1 MDRYALN
8 SYDKVLFM
16 SNNDMKVLLW
26 IRNAFEES
34 T

>member
-1 MDRYALN
+1 MDRYAIN

-16 SNNDMKVLLW
+16 NNNDMKVLLW